1 MKFDS
6 EIYLEA
12 TTDEL
17 FRRIHKRGRKEES
30 DISFEYLDTLN
41 EAYKKYAKKFSKW
54 KFLLD
59 KIYTRTKIS
68 KWKILLDKIFWVEIS
83 TWRNSPGRKFPNRK
97 FPSQI
102 FHY

>member
-17 FRRIHKRGRKEES
+17 FSRIHKRGRKEES

-41 EAYKKYAKKFSKW
+41 ETYKKYAKKFTKW
-54 KFLLD
+54 KFHP
-59 KIYTRTKIS
+59 R
-68 KWKILLDKIFWVEIS
+68 KILTTSKFS
-83 TWRNSPGRKFPNRK
+83 TL
-97 FPSQI
+97 
-102 FHY
+102 

>member
-17 FRRIHKRGRKEES
+17 FRRIHRRGRKEES

-41 EAYKKYAKKFSKW
+41 ETYKKYAKKFSKW
-54 KFLLD
+54 NFLLD
-59 KIYTRTKIS
+59 KIFE
-68 KWKILLDKIFWVEIS
+68 WKNFLLGQNFRVENFS
-83 TWRNSPGRKFPNRK
+83 LLNFFPRNYFFELLRINIGVN
-97 FPSQI
+97 
-102 FHY
+102 H

>member
-30 DISFEYLDTLN
+30 DISYEYLDTLN
-41 EAYKKYAKKFSKW
+41 ETYKKYAKKFSKW
-54 KFLLD
+54 FSEWQNFLSRKFLLD
-59 KIYTRTKIS
+59 KIFTR
-68 KWKILLDKIFWVEIS
+68 LNS
-83 TWRNSPGRKFPNRK
+83 TWQKFRVK
-97 FPSQI
+97 I

>member
-41 EAYKKYAKKFSKW
+41 EAYKKYAKKFSK
-54 KFLLD
+54 
-59 KIYTRTKIS
+59 
-68 KWKILLDKIFWVEIS
+68 
-83 TWRNSPGRKFPNRK
+83 
-97 FPSQI
+97 
-102 FHY
+102 